1 MRTVVDRV
9 RSRVLLAGCVVE
21 RKMLKALPRLGATL
35 LGGTVAMPA
44 LGLLT
49 GFLCWTP
56 KVPDLL
62 ELLALLVMPG
72 VTEELWFRCVLLP
85 LPEERGR
92 PGQQLPG
99 GASWS
104 SDELEAQR
112 EETPTP
118 QSGRGWSR
126 FEVLSLVTFLV
137 YHLDM
142 VHRELHLP
150 VFRDPRFLL
159 LAAVIGVTCTQT
171 VLESGSL
178 WPGVLYHGVSVW
190 VWKTLLSCGRI

>member
-1 MRTVVDRV
+1 VDRV

-21 RKMLKALPRLGATL
+21 RKTLKALPRLGATL

-104 SDELEAQR
+104 SDELESNQQR
-112 EETPTP
+112 EETPAP
-118 QSGRGWSR
+118 PRSRGWSR
-126 FEVLSLVTFLV
+126 FEVLSFVTFLV
-137 YHLDM
+137 YHLDF

-159 LAAVIGVTCTQT
+159 LAGVIGVTCTQT